1 MLEPDLLV
9 PGRAD
14 VNPFSDEFTRCPFP
28 HLASMRAECP
38 VRHIGD
44 LPFYF
49 VTSYELCIEVLRQP
63 ELFGSGL
70 EGFLPAFEQLGMT
83 PSEADLLAMTDSG
96 LDVPAVMHRHLV
108 HSDPPVHTRQRK
120 LVNRWFTGRAV
131 EQRWLGLIEHEVADL
146 ADGLRGKTQSEFVA
160 EFATPLPIRI
170 IAAILGVT
178 KEEAVPFKAWSDA
191 FVTTGGGRSS
201 SDVWMAKSLATTEMH
216 AFFTAAL
223 EERRTNPKG
232 DLLSELVAATEETQ
246 ETGVEPLLMSEALDI
261 CDQLLVAG
269 NETTTQLLG
278 ELMRLFCLNPGEF
291 EKLSGSPDSVTQAVE
306 EGLRMS
312 TPIVSMLRWAGRDT
326 TLAGVEIPAGS
337 IVAVS
342 FGGANRDAGAFE
354 EPDVFN
360 LMRKNLTAHMAF
372 GRGIHTC
379 LGAALA
385 RAEAKASYAELSTF
399 MTKPRFDPSREMV
412 RDGATIALR
421 GLTSL
426 PIVYDLVDFAE
437 TTQTGSS
444 NDN

>member
-1 MLEPDLLV
+1 
-9 PGRAD
+9 
-14 VNPFSDEFTRCPFP
+14 
-28 HLASMRAECP
+28 
-38 VRHIGD
+38 
-44 LPFYF
+44 
-49 VTSYELCIEVLRQP
+49 
-63 ELFGSGL
+63 
-70 EGFLPAFEQLGMT
+70 
-83 PSEADLLAMTDSG
+83 
-96 LDVPAVMHRHLV
+96 
-108 HSDPPVHTRQRK
+108 VHTRQRK

>member
-1 MLEPDLLV
+1 
-9 PGRAD
+9 
-14 VNPFSDEFTRCPFP
+14 
-28 HLASMRAECP
+28 
-38 VRHIGD
+38 
-44 LPFYF
+44 
-49 VTSYELCIEVLRQP
+49 
-63 ELFGSGL
+63 
-70 EGFLPAFEQLGMT
+70 
-83 PSEADLLAMTDSG
+83 
-96 LDVPAVMHRHLV
+96 
-108 HSDPPVHTRQRK
+108 
-120 LVNRWFTGRAV
+120 
-131 EQRWLGLIEHEVADL
+131 
-146 ADGLRGKTQSEFVA
+146 
-160 EFATPLPIRI
+160 
-170 IAAILGVT
+170 
-178 KEEAVPFKAWSDA
+178 
-191 FVTTGGGRSS
+191 
-201 SDVWMAKSLATTEMH
+201 
-216 AFFTAAL
+216 L